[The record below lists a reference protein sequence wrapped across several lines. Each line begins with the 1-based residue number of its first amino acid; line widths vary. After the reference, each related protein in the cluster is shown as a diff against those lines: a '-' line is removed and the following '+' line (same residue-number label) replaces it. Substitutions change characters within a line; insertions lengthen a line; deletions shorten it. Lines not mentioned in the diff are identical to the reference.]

1 MPLPRRV
8 PAPAVDAMGSSSP
21 YALPVDILAVDDSDP
36 FFFMGVTLESDEERG
51 LERGRRSGIGAPLP
65 PPFLSRE
72 PKSWKD
78 MLVMLKR
85 NFQKDV
91 LRLIRL

>member
-8 PAPAVDAMGSSSP
+8 PPAPAVDAMGSSSP

-36 FFFMGVTLESDEERG
+36 FFFMGVIFDNDEERW

-78 MLVMLKR
+78 MLLKKFR
-85 NFQKDV
+85 RMRFD
-91 LRLIRL
+91 